1 MKKFYDTVYWLFMSF
16 CKVVFMISICITSYV
31 VFCRYIL
38 HKTPRWGEQ
47 TILLCMVYMAL
58 ISASLAVRTDTHLRV
73 MLVDFIL
80 PKPAVEFLKMLS
92 QFMIFGFSTFMIIY
106 GFKFCALM
114 AKSTLSGIPVPQAV
128 LYGAVPMAG
137 VCMLLMQSERFFL
150 FILKRLNKIPQAY
163 IDMWAQQGAERK
175 AEEERNAQAI
185 ENARKIRESATR
197 EEAKNHA

>member
-47 TILLCMVYMAL
+47 SILLCMVYMAL

-80 PKPAVEFLKMLS
+80 PKPVVEFLKMLS

-114 AKSTLSGIPVPQAV
+114 ANSSLSGIQVPQSV

-137 VCMLLMQSERFFL
+137 ICMLLMQSERFFL
-150 FILKRLNKIPQAY
+150 FILKKLNKTPQAY
-163 IDMWAQQGAERK
+163 LDLWAQQEAERK
-175 AEEERNAQAI
+175 AEEERNARAI
-185 ENARKIRESATR
+185 ENARKIRESAVR